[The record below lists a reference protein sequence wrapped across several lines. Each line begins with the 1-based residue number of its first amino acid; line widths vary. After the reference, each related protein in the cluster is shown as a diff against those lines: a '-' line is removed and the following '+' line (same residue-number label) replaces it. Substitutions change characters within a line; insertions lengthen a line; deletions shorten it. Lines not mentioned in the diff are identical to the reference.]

1 MPGGGHKYVH
11 IRNFWR
17 KQKNGVRVTLRTL
30 TVEPWTDSATPM
42 KYSKN
47 IIFWLDF
54 MVRLFLLKEPYL
66 PFTGI
71 VFLLQREL

>member
-30 TVEPWTDSATPM
+30 TVEP
-42 KYSKN
+42 
-47 IIFWLDF
+47 
-54 MVRLFLLKEPYL
+54 
-66 PFTGI
+66 
-71 VFLLQREL
+71 